1 MADSADLAASPNS
14 STRRAGSAQ
23 RRETTV
29 STETEN
35 KLARAARSAQR
46 LAQLSDVPRDDSTFD
61 LFPDDPTRA
70 TLEAMTIDVRQGT
83 LTGFELPAEVQAAVG
98 ITDDGDALAGESKPT
113 PTRRVTRAAKIDEA
127 TSLSKQASVLDE
139 RVEPSIGDATVDTTV
154 PASAIVASAQGVHA
168 GSNAVGLVV
177 AEVDVVAE
185 VATSADQDAGS
196 QTSVPA
202 EAANPTRNASAKR
215 TGGSA
220 DAAAAV
226 KSAAATQAASG
237 QPAEARVAAPVIPAA
252 PSASSAGL
260 RQAVAARVNETASMS
275 QPGASSSRLAST
287 VAKAASAPRD
297 ASVSGESPASSDV
310 AAAAATSSAS
320 GFTNAPR
327 TSSPGFG
334 AQTRPTSA
342 GAASRSFG
350 TPQTSSATN
359 TAAPELDRARATAF
373 ADTVDA
379 LYGVIADQRRAA
391 TDHSRRMKWML
402 SIVVAA
408 LLVTVAIGI
417 TQTLLLM
424 RLTRD
429 STAQQQRIEQMML
442 NQQAT
447 LSTLLDTDSA
457 TVSAPAIVPV
467 APAAPAADAPTKHPA
482 VTRHAHKAKTKPAH

>member
-1 MADSADLAASPNS
+1 MAASPNS
-14 STRRAGSAQ
+14 RTRRAGSAQ

-113 PTRRVTRAAKIDEA
+113 RRVTRAAKIDEA
-127 TSLSKQASVLDE
+127 ASLSKQASVLDE
-139 RVEPSIGDATVDTTV
+139 RVEPSTGDAAVETTA
-154 PASAIVASAQGVHA
+154 PASGIVASAQGVHA
-168 GSNAVGLVV
+168 GSHAG
-177 AEVDVVAE
+177 ASAVAE
-185 VATSADQDAGS
+185 VAALTTSADADS

-202 EAANPTRNASAKR
+202 EAANPTHNASAKR

-220 DAAAAV
+220 DAAAAA
-226 KSAAATQAASG
+226 KSAAATPAVSG
-237 QPAEARVAAPVIPAA
+237 QPAEARVTAPVIPAA

-260 RQAVAARVNETASMS
+260 RQAVAARANETASAS
-275 QPGASSSRLAST
+275 QPGASSPRVAST
-287 VAKAASAPRD
+287 VAKVASAPRD
-297 ASVSGESPASSDV
+297 ANTSGENAASSDV
-310 AAAAATSSAS
+310 ATSTA
-320 GFTNAPR
+320 GAPR

-334 AQTRPTSA
+334 APARPTPA

-467 APAAPAADAPTKHPA
+467 APAAPAPDAATKHPA
-482 VTRHAHKAKTKPAH
+482 VTRHAHKAKTKPAR